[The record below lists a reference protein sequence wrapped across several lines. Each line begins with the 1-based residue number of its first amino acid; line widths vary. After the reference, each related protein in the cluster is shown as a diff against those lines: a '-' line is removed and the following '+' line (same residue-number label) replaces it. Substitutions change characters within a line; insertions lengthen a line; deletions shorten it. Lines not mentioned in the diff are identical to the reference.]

1 MRYSES
7 CDDNQ
12 VGNKEKQSPISKMKL
27 NTNDAK
33 MRVSTKR
40 VNSKCNSYDSVQ
52 KSIADIVFQSNR
64 LSITFQSYRFEN
76 KRNCPTGI
84 RYWRSW
90 KGREGKM

>member
-33 MRVSTKR
+33 MR

-84 RYWRSW
+84 R
-90 KGREGKM
+90 